1 MTTATHRAPGFR
13 VTKTDGLTVFHDV
26 PIFTEC
32 ARGDLSFDQAWLL
45 GALAEAKQAER
56 DGYLPPLHTR
66 HHEEATDYNNS
77 VRAVGTFRITRA
89 APLTFKGKRVLA
101 LFADLLITD
110 EYMADELARMKY
122 PYRSVEIFDPE
133 GPPKI
138 NGLALLD
145 HEAPYLELPML
156 FAGEVEDK
164 RDPYRQRREPSDGLD
179 ASMGLVANATS
190 FTLNYRAEEGGPL
203 LWSAR
208 AGQRAALLFR
218 FPDEDTMTE
227 TTKTKPA
234 NFADDDEKED
244 EGENMEGEGGGNVVD
259 VDAVCKAIEDGSI
272 SVEAMDRIIA
282 AIQAQSAAS
291 EAPEEEAGDAG
302 EGGPAQA
309 PAPGAEIMRAGKGQ
323 DAVAFAQ
330 LQGRIA
336 AMEAREEAR
345 AADDK
350 RRTDVDAALKRLEGR
365 VVGSDP
371 RAKLEAF
378 HKNCGGKAEVFRA
391 YVDALAA
398 GSAPA
403 PDDEG
408 SRANFAAQPS
418 TPKAAMPWAGKGS
431 VAFDKAIGFA
441 RQAEHSFPRK
451 SAEWK
456 ESYVRNAMERAGF
469 KLEEE
474 SAA

>member
-1 MTTATHRAPGFR
+1 MTPPTATHRAPGFR

-26 PIFTEC
+26 PIFAEC
-32 ARGDLSFDQAWLL
+32 ARGDLTFDANWLQA
-45 GALAEAKQAER
+45 ALNCAKQAER

-66 HHEEATDYNNS
+66 HHEEATDYNNA

-89 APLTFKGKRVLA
+89 SPLTFKGQRVLA
-101 LFADLLITD
+101 LFADLLVTD
-110 EYMADELARMKY
+110 EAMAEELGRMRY

-164 RDPYRQRREPSDGLD
+164 RDPYRVMHQQSEGAIPDTGV
-179 ASMGLVANATS
+179 GLVANATS
-190 FTLNYRAEEGGPL
+190 FTLNYRAEAGQPL
-203 LWSAR
+203 LRYKRS
-208 AGQRAALLFR
+208 GQRAALLFR
-218 FPDEDTMTE
+218 FPDEDTMPE
-227 TTKTKPA
+227 TTSTKPA
-234 NFADDDEKED
+234 NFADDEEKED
-244 EGENMEGEGGGNVVD
+244 GENMEDGGNVVD

-291 EAPEEEAGDAG
+291 EAPEEAEDEASQGA
-302 EGGPAQA
+302 PA
-309 PAPGAEIMRAGKGQ
+309 PAPGAEVMRAGKGG
-323 DAVAFAQ
+323 DAVAFAK
-330 LQGRIA
+330 LRGEHDA
-336 AMEAREEAR
+336 LKARLDAR
-345 AADDK
+345 DAADK
-350 RRTDVDAALKRLEGR
+350 MRADVDDAMKLLEGK

-378 HKNCGGKAEVFRA
+378 HREVGGNAKAFKA
-391 YVDALAA
+391 YVTALASSA
-398 GSAPA
+398 GPQHEG
-403 PDDEG
+403 DDG
-408 SRANFAAQPS
+408 ANFSAQPN

-431 VAFDKAIGFA
+431 VAFEKAVAFA
-441 RQAEHSFPRK
+441 RQAEHHFSGK

-456 ESYVRNAMERAGF
+456 ANYVRVNMKREGFQIEENAA
-469 KLEEE
+469 
-474 SAA
+474 